1 MATMTTPS
9 MPPPLPPAMQQARS
23 LQAQSEPEWKRVR
36 PLPEAHN
43 TRADVV
49 AYRSAVVHSKT
60 PTRLEYLPDALLVVD
75 HSQSGLILDL
85 IDVEG
90 KGMEAVDELAAGA
103 CAHEIIEFKG
113 RIIMPGFIDTHA
125 HAPQYAFTGT
135 GMNLPL
141 LKWCVPCSSWY
152 HCTMY
157 RPSSWVLARLAL
169 ALALALTLTRPITTI
184 TQSLTNS
191 IPPPHPISINTPS
204 FNHPTTHPTKPPKPP
219 NPGWRRTPFPAR
231 PSSPSWTS
239 HGRSTPSPCA
249 ATS

>member
-1 MATMTTPS
+1 MTTH
-9 MPPPLPPAMQQARS
+9 MPPPLPPAMQAARS
-23 LQAQSEPEWKRVR
+23 HQQQTEPEWKRVR

-60 PTRLEYLPDALLVVD
+60 QTQLEYLPDALLVVD
-75 HSQSGLILDL
+75 HSQVGLILDL
-85 IDVEG
+85 IDVAG
-90 KGMEAVDELAAGA
+90 KALDEVDELAARS

-141 LKWCVPCSSWY
+141 LKWCVRAC
-152 HCTMY
+152 
-157 RPSSWVLARLAL
+157 AL
-169 ALALALTLTRPITTI
+169 AVHILMRVDHMA
-184 TQSLTNS
+184 
-191 IPPPHPISINTPS
+191 PHPTQC
-204 FNHPTTHPTKPPKPP
+204 PP
-219 NPGWRRTPFPAR
+219 NHTNAGWRRTPSPAR
-231 PSSPSWTS
+231 PSSRSWTS
-239 HGRSTPSPCA
+239 RGRCTPNRCA